1 MDSAPKVVGIVAE
14 YDPFHLG
21 HKKQVLKAK
30 QSADYVVCIISC
42 AFSQRGSAHMFSTH
56 TRAHM
61 ALASGAD
68 LVLGLP
74 YSFGCAQANRFAM
87 GGVSALNSLGVVTHL
102 CFGVEEELLPV
113 LGSATDAIKSKEYDK
128 LFVESLS
135 GGVSSAKAHGIALS
149 QLINSEDSN
158 SLNAP
163 NFILGLCYT
172 KALQDIKS
180 DIVPLPIS
188 RQGDYHKGNDISAPS
203 ASIIRKKLLTGDTDF
218 LKTALPPESYGIA
231 IKAYNEGYYH
241 KPQALDYALI
251 AKILSSNSEEL
262 TNTPEISEGLEYR
275 IMDCALSANSRD
287 TLISLIKTKR
297 YPYTRIDRALSHIL
311 VGLTNENCPYKP
323 SYVRLLGFR
332 NSAAPLLSAIS
343 KDMPLISRPA
353 RNKDLIMKEDM
364 FSEQLWQIGAG
375 ECPKRAYEEQ
385 VVII

>member
-1 MDSAPKVVGIVAE
+1 MNDAPKVVGIVAE

-21 HKKQVLKAK
+21 HKKQIIKAK
-30 QSADYVVCIISC
+30 ESADYVICIISC
-42 AFSQRGSAHMFSTH
+42 AFSQRGGAHMFSTH

-87 GGVSALNSLGVVTHL
+87 GGVSVLNSLGVVTHL
-102 CFGVEEELLPV
+102 CFGVEEELLPI
-113 LGSATDAIKSKEYDK
+113 LDSAADAIKSKEYDE
-128 LFVESLS
+128 LFMESLS

-149 QLINSEDSN
+149 KLIDLEDSN
-158 SLNAP
+158 SINAP
-163 NFILGLCYT
+163 NFILGLCYI

-180 DIVPLPIS
+180 DIVPLPIA
-188 RQGDYHKGNDISAPS
+188 RQGDYHKGQDIFSPS
-203 ASIIRKKLLTGDTDF
+203 ASIIRKKLLKGDTDF
-218 LKTALPPESYGIA
+218 FKAALPPESYNIV
-231 IKAYNEGYYH
+231 IKVYNEGYYH

-251 AKILSSNSEEL
+251 AKILSSNAEEL
-262 TNTPEISEGLEYR
+262 TNTPEISEGLENR
-275 IMDCALSANSRD
+275 IIDCALSANSRD
-287 TLISLIKTKR
+287 KLISLIKTKR

-311 VGLTNENCPYKP
+311 VGLTNENCSDKP
-323 SYVRLLGFR
+323 NYVRLLGFR

-375 ECPKRAYEEQ
+375 ECPKIAYEEQ